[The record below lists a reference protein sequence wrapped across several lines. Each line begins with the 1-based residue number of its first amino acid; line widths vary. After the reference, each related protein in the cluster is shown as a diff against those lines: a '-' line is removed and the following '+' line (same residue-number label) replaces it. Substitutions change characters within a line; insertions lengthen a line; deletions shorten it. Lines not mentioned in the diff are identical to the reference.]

1 MSEQQ
6 TRAAGGPPIC
16 DYEGSDYQDRF
27 WNQGE
32 REYEDRAEAVAIK
45 RLLPAR
51 GQRLL
56 EVGAGA
62 GRNTPRYGGFEQI
75 VLLDYSRTQLEQARD
90 ALDKNDRY
98 RFVAGDVYRLPFAA
112 GVFDGATMIRTLH
125 HMAEPELAL
134 GQVRSVMARD
144 GIFLL
149 EYANK
154 RNLKAIL
161 RWLLGRQE
169 WNPFD
174 QAPVEFVA
182 LNYDFH
188 PAAIRSWLASAGFH
202 VQRQLTVSHLR
213 QRFLKRL
220 LPTSF
225 LVGVDSLLQWTG
237 DLWQY
242 SPSVFTRSRAE
253 GDFVQARGA
262 FWKCPS
268 CGSTAMVE
276 QPEGV
281 QCTSCGLLWPLE
293 DGIYNFKVH
302 LES

>member
-1 MSEQQ
+1 MSEQP

-32 REYEDRAEAVAIK
+32 RDYEDRVEAVALK
-45 RLLPAR
+45 RLLPPG

-62 GRNTPRYGGFEQI
+62 GRNTPRYDGFEKI
-75 VLLDYSRTQLEQARD
+75 VLLDYSRTQLELARD
-90 ALDKNDRY
+90 SLGTNERY
-98 RFVAGDVYRLPFAA
+98 IFVAGDVYRLPFAA

-134 GQVRSVMARD
+134 KQIRSVMMSD
-144 GIFLL
+144 GIFIL

-154 RNLKAIL
+154 RNVKAIL
-161 RWLLGRQE
+161 RWLLGRQD

-174 QAPVEFVA
+174 REPVEFVA

-188 PAAIRSWLASAGFH
+188 PAAVRSWLAAVGFV

-225 LVGVDSLLQWTG
+225 LVGVDSLLQRTG

-242 SPSVFTRSRAE
+242 SPSVFTRSKAIGGSE
-253 GDFVQARGA
+253 HDAGA

-281 QCTSCGLLWPLE
+281 QCTACGLLWPLE